1 MEFSEATASNRVE
14 ILCTAV
20 KDAKCHAVQ
29 QTAVLL
35 GGLGGFQNSSYRHT
49 QRSSVLPLV
58 LAFTAGFVVLA
69 VFISL
74 ALAPPDNSFGDARNG
89 KIGLTACHIR
99 LDHRH
104 EHFIMVL

>member
-35 GGLGGFQNSSYRHT
+35 GGLGGFQNSWQPHRKG
-49 QRSSVLPLV
+49 RSTSFQAVRKMPTIH
-58 LAFTAGFVVLA
+58 ASCGF
-69 VFISL
+69 IRGI
-74 ALAPPDNSFGDARNG
+74 PDRMMSRARFG
-89 KIGLTACHIR
+89 R
-99 LDHRH
+99 L
-104 EHFIMVL
+104 FGSQ